1 MRTVALSL
9 ILVLTAGSVSAAP
22 APETRDGWTV
32 SCQAGRDEFASNC
45 QATRRLRTRTLDL
58 ATGDS
63 QVFLSLSAP
72 DCRSE
77 ARDEAR
83 NWWRDEL
90 AGLSARKRAALL
102 ERSLKRMDAALTAR
116 CPKAAPET
124 IRLGRFPDIVA
135 HGEP

>member
-1 MRTVALSL
+1 MRAVTLSL
-9 ILVLTAGSVSAAP
+9 VLVLTAGSATAAS
-22 APETRDGWTV
+22 APETHDGWTL

-45 QATRRLRTRTLDL
+45 QATRRLLTRTLDL
-58 ATGDS
+58 VTGDS

-77 ARDEAR
+77 ARDEQE

-90 AGLSARKRAALL
+90 IGLSAKKRAALL
-102 ERSLKRMDAALTAR
+102 ERSLKRMDAALSAR
-116 CPKAAPET
+116 CPKAAPEA
-124 IRLGRFPDIVA
+124 ISLGRFPDIAV